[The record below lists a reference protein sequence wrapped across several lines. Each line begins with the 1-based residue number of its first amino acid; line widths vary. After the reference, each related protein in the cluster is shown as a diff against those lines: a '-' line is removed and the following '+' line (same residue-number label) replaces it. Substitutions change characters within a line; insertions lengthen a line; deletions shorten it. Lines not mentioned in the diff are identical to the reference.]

1 MIQDENSGAQ
11 QAPQDSAT
19 EAGAIAYPEGISA
32 EWLVRKTKHIKDEF
46 DKWFAK
52 ELSNIQEKY
61 KMYEVKD
68 VNGVL
73 PGGTSIPIV
82 TSVVDTANARLTM
95 SLVPREKFVDAV
107 AKDPDTMQGEG
118 IQERREKVEHYVN
131 ETIKTTPYFEEKMD
145 ELFKTLLI
153 EDVVP
158 AQVYWS
164 EEEYTATQ
172 VIRDVDPNTGM
183 PVIVGEEETTSKFGR
198 PDILPLSIRGL
209 IWEPRCKTRFSDSP
223 YVGKIT
229 MVSTNELLRMEQ
241 EGIIQDVQKILD
253 RAPKQVTQDTKND
266 PDAQQSQAV
275 EGQNLPS
282 VGWDDGVYQLI
293 EWWATLA
300 WKTPDGKYQVGEYE
314 FWIVGGDV
322 VVKFRENHLKPKRKP
337 FVTVKAAKK
346 PGMILSQGPVD
357 SIKGLYKDIIT
368 NMARKNSLIANA
380 ANSPTFYEPS
390 SGLDGRRVSLQ
401 TNSMIPVLNVNG
413 IKRVEPPVNA
423 IQLIDNTITF
433 LIGQSREATASNE
446 QAQGIGGDADTATE
460 SQILAQ
466 GANSRFQYMA
476 DMIAASLF
484 GDYAQE
490 IFLFSKQF
498 GVPGQMVV
506 RQGGVDGEVQE
517 ILPEDLAGNYCFK
530 AVPAQTQV
538 GKERRFAMLTGFLEK
553 LATAPPG
560 TFKDSNGQVMEPQVF
575 EFLSKTMMP
584 LMDISAAN
592 LFKPAQMQPGMMQ
605 QAPVSMDGSA
615 MPLVDPMS
623 QQPEPAVADI
633 AAPSNPMGPA

>member
-1 MIQDENSGAQ
+1 MINDSNPSETGDSQP
-11 QAPQDSAT
+11 PQDVAT
-19 EAGAIAYPEGISA
+19 EVGAIVYPEGLSA

-46 DKWFAK
+46 DKWFGK

-82 TSVVDTANARLTM
+82 TSVVDTANARLVS

-107 AKDPDTMQGEG
+107 AKDPDTMQMQG
-118 IQERREKVEHYVN
+118 IQEKREKVEHYVN
-131 ETIKTTPYFEEKMD
+131 ETIKTTPYFEDKVD
-145 ELFKTLLI
+145 ELLKTLLI

-164 EEEYTATQ
+164 EEEYSDIQ
-172 VIRDVDPNTGM
+172 PQRDIDPMTGQ
-183 PVIVGEEETTSKFGR
+183 PVIVGQNITSTKFGR
-198 PDILPLSIRGL
+198 PDILPLSIRNL
-209 IWEPRCKTRFSDSP
+209 VWDPRCKTRFADSA
-223 YVGKIT
+223 YVGKVT

-241 EGIIQDVQKILD
+241 DGIIQDVQKILD
-253 RAPKQVTQDTKND
+253 RAPKQVTQDNRND
-266 PDAQQSQAV
+266 PDAQQSSAV

-293 EWWATLA
+293 EWWATIA
-300 WKTPDGKYQVGEYE
+300 WKTPDGEYHTGDYE
-314 FWIVGGDV
+314 LWIVGGDV
-322 VVKFRENHLKPKRKP
+322 VVKFRENGLVPKRKP
-337 FVTVKAAKK
+337 FITVKMSKK
-346 PGMILSQGPVD
+346 PGMILAQGPVD

-423 IQLIDNTITF
+423 IHLIDQTINF
-433 LIGQSREATASNE
+433 LISQSREATASNE

-490 IFLFSKQF
+490 IFYLSKQF

-506 RQGGVDGEVQE
+506 RQGGVDGHVQE
-517 ILPEDLAGNYCFK
+517 VLPEDLAGNYCFK
-530 AVPAQTQV
+530 AVPAQTQA
-538 GKERRFAMLTGFLEK
+538 GKERRFMMLKGMLTEI
-553 LATAPPG
+553 AQAPPG
-560 TFKDSNGQVMEPQVF
+560 YFKDSNGQVMEPQSY
-575 EFLSKTMMP
+575 EFLTKTMLP
-584 LMDISAAN
+584 LVDVSPTG
-592 LFKPAQMQPGMMQ
+592 LFKPMQ
-605 QAPVSMDGSA
+605 QMPMAPQMGA
-615 MPLVDPMS
+615 PMAAGMA
-623 QQPEPAVADI
+623 PPPGAVADV
-633 AAPSNPMGPA
+633 AAPSNGMGPA